1 MKTFKLAVMAAMA
14 FGCIAQVNA
23 QTTNLV
29 QNLSIQLYGYAQGGT
44 SKFQGTVETNINFVR
59 VDTRQ
64 IIQALATATLN
75 SFSSTSKLVVVT
87 PLGGGSSSVQVRDGN
102 RQPVDVTELFVL
114 ETSSGSVDGSIVNTR
129 TGRGSS
135 LSYEIA
141 RFALQDAVGAS
152 LNLHFD
158 VSGIATTSSNIA
170 PSTPQIPTIDANV
183 SGSGDR
189 NGNLLILQGS
199 VEIFGRTLEVDS
211 FTGVS

>member
-1 MKTFKLAVMAAMA
+1 MKTFKLAVLGAMA
-14 FGCIAQVNA
+14 LAFATQVHAQ
-23 QTTNLV
+23 QTNLV
-29 QNLSIQLYGYAQGGT
+29 QNLNIQLFGFSQGGT
-44 SKFQGTVETNINFVR
+44 STFPNTVVTNVNSVR

-64 IIQALATATLN
+64 VIQALAAATAN

-87 PLGGGSSSVQVRDGN
+87 PLGGGNPSVQVRDGSN
-102 RQPVDVTELFVL
+102 PPVDVTEFFDL
-114 ETSSGSVDGSIVNTR
+114 EALSGSVNGSVVNTKS
-129 TGRGSS
+129 GHSVS
-135 LSYEIA
+135 VSYEIA

-158 VSGIATTSSNIA
+158 VNGVTTTTSNVP
-170 PSTPQIPTIDANV
+170 PSAPQIPIVNANV

-199 VEIFGRTLEVDS
+199 IEILGRTLEVDS